1 MGSSRVIGHWAR
13 LPRFGS
19 TRFSSRCVVGQCVR
33 SVGSRREK
41 DRQKI
46 QIKASFFLL
55 PRCMFGGKKKEEQCR
70 SKRHRSALFFFF

>member
-1 MGSSRVIGHWAR
+1 
-13 LPRFGS
+13 
-19 TRFSSRCVVGQCVR
+19 
-33 SVGSRREK
+33 VGSRREK

-70 SKRHRSALFFFF
+70 SKRHRSALSFFFFFECMKRRRFGENTPFHLNVAPERAKFQISP